1 MSSFLTKLWPEF
13 EVWVSSLGCIRK
25 GYHGRSYEGNTS
37 KRILEQCDELDNL
50 LPVELLP
57 LLEPLRKFR
66 VVVQVTFEN
75 SLDLNHKDDIQ
86 AFTQSYVVTQ
96 EYCKEVGYR
105 MSLFA
110 FNNIVCPSTFF
121 SISL

>member
-1 MSSFLTKLWPEF
+1 MSSFLTKLWPEI
-13 EVWVSSLGCIRK
+13 EVWVSSLGCMRK
-25 GYHGRSYEGNTS
+25 RYHGGTYKGNTS

-57 LLEPLRKFR
+57 QLEPLRKFR
-66 VVVQVTFEN
+66 VVVQGTFGN
-75 SLDLNHKDDIQ
+75 SLDPNYKDDIQ
-86 AFTQSYVVTQ
+86 AFTQSYVVTL

-110 FNNIVCPSTFF
+110 FNDIV
-121 SISL
+121 